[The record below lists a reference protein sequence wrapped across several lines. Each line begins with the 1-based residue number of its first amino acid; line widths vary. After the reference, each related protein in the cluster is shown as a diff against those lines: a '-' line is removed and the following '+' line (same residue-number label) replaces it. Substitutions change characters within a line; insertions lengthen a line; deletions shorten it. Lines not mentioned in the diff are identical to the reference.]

1 MITVT
6 KQGMELKI
14 QKYNKLME
22 QLIGILANK

>member
-1 MITVT
+1 MITKT

-22 QLIGILANK
+22 QLIGILENQ